1 MPLPKLV
8 RDNIPEIIYQNEGK
22 EPVTRILEEDEYI
35 WHLLAKLQEEVKE
48 VVESESGEHRLE
60 ELADV
65 MELIKAIA
73 ALDGVT
79 LEQIEEIRKAKS
91 LKNGGFDKRIL
102 LKEI

>member
-22 EPVTRILEEDEYI
+22 EPVTRILEEEEYMR
-35 WHLLAKLQEEVKE
+35 HLFAKLQEEVRE
-48 VVESESGEHRLE
+48 VVESEAGEHRLE

-73 ALDGVT
+73 ALDGAT
-79 LEQIEEIRKAKS
+79 LEQVEEIRKAKS

-102 LKEI
+102 LEEI